1 MGAPVA
7 CFYAFVQ
14 LATVLASACATL
26 TLFVYSIVKLYL
38 KGLFGITLHASLY
51 AGIQVFTVLRLAFV
65 VCTPVA
71 DMFWLLSL

>member
-1 MGAPVA
+1 
-7 CFYAFVQ
+7 
-14 LATVLASACATL
+14 
-26 TLFVYSIVKLYL
+26 VYSIVKLYL